1 MFEQF
6 ESFTKIANAILIQ
19 VKCYAD
25 VAAHFAFKL
34 SRNLINVS
42 VDVWMEKLLENSK
55 FKKFCS
61 KLYKISCI

>member
-1 MFEQF
+1 MFEHF

-34 SRNLINVS
+34 SRYLTNVS
-42 VDVWMEKLLENSK
+42 VDV
-55 FKKFCS
+55 
-61 KLYKISCI
+61 